1 MVQVVLQ
8 SRCSSFFAKNIWIG
22 DILCQNWR
30 RKFYRLQKMGL
41 GQLKFSVPLL
51 PRHEVRVLIQRMQLL
66 IWKRVQLNVQ
76 LMMTILERFVKS
88 FFIFK
93 HHSSC
98 YIWWKKTK
106 ATCIIC
112 RKESKGLGPFKSRY
126 TRHSIA
132 ANMSLLVKKCIFIGK
147 NMYRI
152 TQCKLKK
159 TCSKLM
165 LFGQWLV
172 WQSHFS

>member
-1 MVQVVLQ
+1 
-8 SRCSSFFAKNIWIG
+8 
-22 DILCQNWR
+22 
-30 RKFYRLQKMGL
+30 MGL

-51 PRHEVRVLIQRMQLL
+51 PRHEVRFLIQRMQLL

-112 RKESKGLGPFKSRY
+112 RKESKVFGPFKSRY

-132 ANMSLLVKKCIFIGK
+132 ANMSLVVKKCIFMGK

-159 TCSKLM
+159 KLFLTHAVRTM
-165 LFGQWLV
+165 TGVAVSFFIIWL
-172 WQSHFS
+172 HAGCITHT

>member
-30 RKFYRLQKMGL
+30 RKFCRLQKMGL

-66 IWKRVQLNVQ
+66 IRKRVQLNVE
-76 LMMTILERFVKS
+76 LMMTILERLVKY
-88 FFIFK
+88 FIFK

-98 YIWWKKTK
+98 YTCIWWKKQK
-106 ATCIIC
+106 RRA
-112 RKESKGLGPFKSRY
+112 LFVVKSPEVCDLLNRV
-126 TRHSIA
+126 TRDI
-132 ANMSLLVKKCIFIGK
+132 
-147 NMYRI
+147 R
-152 TQCKLKK
+152 
-159 TCSKLM
+159 
-165 LFGQWLV
+165 
-172 WQSHFS
+172 

>member
-30 RKFYRLQKMGL
+30 RKFYRIQKMGL
-41 GQLKFSVPLL
+41 GQLKFSVSLL
-51 PRHEVRVLIQRMQLL
+51 PRHEVRFLIQRMQLL

-98 YIWWKKTK
+98 YIWWKKQRRRALFVVNSQK
-106 ATCIIC
+106 FLDLLN
-112 RKESKGLGPFKSRY
+112 RV
-126 TRHSIA
+126 TRDI
-132 ANMSLLVKKCIFIGK
+132 
-147 NMYRI
+147 R
-152 TQCKLKK
+152 
-159 TCSKLM
+159 
-165 LFGQWLV
+165 
-172 WQSHFS
+172 

>member
-30 RKFYRLQKMGL
+30 RKFYRIQKMGL

-51 PRHEVRVLIQRMQLL
+51 PRHEVRFLIQRMQLL

-98 YIWWKKTK
+98 YIWWKKK
-106 ATCIIC
+106 QRRRA
-112 RKESKGLGPFKSRY
+112 LFVVKSQKVWDLLNRV
-126 TRHSIA
+126 TRDI
-132 ANMSLLVKKCIFIGK
+132 
-147 NMYRI
+147 R
-152 TQCKLKK
+152 
-159 TCSKLM
+159 
-165 LFGQWLV
+165 
-172 WQSHFS
+172 